1 FHNTYLILPF
11 HFELRSTAAPLYICV
26 SFVCPDIAE
35 WLPTAHSLL
44 TKMSHQHKPLRSGLS
59 ISTVFL
65 ILFLIGTVAAAGV
78 DNAAPSPSPN
88 PEYNQY
94 HLPSSQQPQ
103 TNPGHNSN
111 HHAVLR
117 SACSNTRF
125 PDLCFSAVA
134 AVPGAAESLTT
145 QKDVI
150 EASINITC
158 RAVQRNFFTVE
169 KLIRS
174 AAGRLSRRE
183 KTALHD
189 CLETIDETL
198 DELRAAYRDLNQ
210 YPYKKSLNRHA
221 ADLKTL
227 LSAAMTNQETCL
239 DGFSH
244 DGADRRVREALL
256 KGQVHVERMCSN
268 VLAMIKNMT
277 DADIDSLK
285 AAGVKDEDEDHLPE
299 WLTAGDRRRLLQS
312 PEVITPNVVVAG
324 DGSGD
329 YRTVGEAVE
338 AAPKKSSERYIIRI
352 KAGVYREN
360 VEVVKGKTNIM
371 FLGDGRATTIITG
384 NRSVADGFT
393 TFKSAT
399 VAVVGEG
406 FLARDITFEN
416 TAGHAKHQAVA
427 LRVGSDLSAFY
438 RCDILAYQ
446 DTLYVHS
453 NRQFF
458 INCLVAGTVDFI
470 FGNAAA
476 VLQDCDIHARL
487 PGPGQ
492 KNMITAQGRK
502 DPNQNTGI
510 VIQKTAGNMSYPT
523 YLGRPWKEYSRT
535 VIMQSEISDVV
546 HSAGWHV
553 WDADFALATLYY
565 AEFGNSGPGS
575 SVAGRVKWAGY
586 KPALTKDEAARFTV
600 GSFIQG
606 GAWLPATSVAF
617 DSAL

>member
-1 FHNTYLILPF
+1 FLSHLLLRFEVILLVG
-11 HFELRSTAAPLYICV
+11 E
-26 SFVCPDIAE
+26 
-35 WLPTAHSLL
+35 
-44 TKMSHQHKPLRSGLS
+44 Q
-59 ISTVFL
+59 
-65 ILFLIGTVAAAGV
+65 
-78 DNAAPSPSPN
+78 
-88 PEYNQY
+88 
-94 HLPSSQQPQ
+94 
-103 TNPGHNSN
+103 
-111 HHAVLR
+111 
-117 SACSNTRF
+117 
-125 PDLCFSAVA
+125 
-134 AVPGAAESLTT
+134 
-145 QKDVI
+145 
-150 EASINITC
+150 
-158 RAVQRNFFTVE
+158 
-169 KLIRS
+169 
-174 AAGRLSRRE
+174 
-183 KTALHD
+183 
-189 CLETIDETL
+189 
-198 DELRAAYRDLNQ
+198 
-210 YPYKKSLNRHA
+210 
-221 ADLKTL
+221 
-227 LSAAMTNQETCL
+227 
-239 DGFSH
+239 
-244 DGADRRVREALL
+244 
-256 KGQVHVERMCSN
+256 
-268 VLAMIKNMT
+268 
-277 DADIDSLK
+277 
-285 AAGVKDEDEDHLPE
+285 
-299 WLTAGDRRRLLQS
+299 
-312 PEVITPNVVVAG
+312 VITPNVVVAG

-510 VIQKTAGNMSYPT
+510 
-523 YLGRPWKEYSRT
+523 
-535 VIMQSEISDVV
+535 SEISDVV

-565 AEFGNSGPGS
+565 AEFENSGPG
-575 SVAGRVKWAGY
+575 ANTTARVDWEGY
-586 KPALTKDEAARFTV
+586 KVIGDESEVVGFTADNFIAG
-600 GSFIQG
+600 GS
-606 GAWLPATSVAF
+606 WLRPTTFPFS
-617 DSAL
+617 LGL